1 MTTKSIF
8 DFALPLTR
16 AALLRLVKGETVD
29 ARGNP
34 AGTTMVEGVCKA
46 KFADDVTEAERRAIG
61 DALTRDV
68 PGSYRGGYA
77 VASWG
82 DPAPVVGTTE
92 WLTMIASN
100 ADRIAIQVQRGP
112 NTWEPVWLADATPE
126 QQKEAMRTWL
136 EAGQTPTWERMPV
149 AAHEILQPAIS
160 PITLD
165 TPDDTEHVID
175 VATGSA
181 LDAWGSQLGITRD
194 VTEIMGVEVSREP
207 DGSYR
212 VRLKNAW
219 RANRIALASGADALR
234 RNLALPPA
242 PPPPLFKAP
251 TKTPTEEARDKIGF
265 IRWLVTESQRVGSP
279 HSVHSREWDLLKS
292 CEMRLNMGE
301 TISDKQGQWLDDIYM
316 TAKRKG
322 LTISHLL
329 PPIPKF
335 S

>member
-68 PGSYRGGYA
+68 PGSYRGGFA

-92 WLTMIASN
+92 WLAMIASN

-136 EAGQTPTWERMPV
+136 EAGQTPTWERMP
-149 AAHEILQPAIS
+149 AAVHEILQPAIS
-160 PITLD
+160 PITH
-165 TPDDTEHVID
+165 TSAPDDTERAID

-181 LDAWGSQLGITRD
+181 LDAWGSQLGIARD
-194 VTEIMGVEVSREP
+194 VTKSLGVEVSREP

-212 VRLKNAW
+212 ERLKNAW
-219 RANRIALASGADALR
+219 RANLVV
-234 RNLALPPA
+234 PPA
-242 PPPPLFKAP
+242 PPPPPFKAP

-329 PPIPKF
+329 PPIPKL